1 MDYTMHPFF
10 HRIHEAFH
18 HHHHLHHRHAS
29 RRDGGFAGFGSR
41 GGPSFPGDAFHGGGL
56 GRGRKLGSAGL
67 QLLLLAL
74 LAEKP
79 SHGYELIKALDE
91 RSNGYY
97 SPSPGM
103 VYPALTYLEEIG
115 HASVETQGTKKLYS
129 ITEAGLTHL
138 ESQRAAVDALLEQ
151 LAWIGKRMDDVR
163 RAMSGAEA
171 PDASADFDSPHAFPG
186 HGRGRPEAGTPEVR
200 QARRNLKSA
209 LIEKAGA
216 TVAEQRRIAQ
226 ILDRAAAEIR
236 SGSTAAPD
244 EA

>member
-1 MDYTMHPFF
+1 MHPFF
-10 HRIHEAFH
+10 DHVRNAIHHHHRH
-18 HHHHLHHRHAS
+18 HHHHAGQH
-29 RRDGGFAGFGSR
+29 GGSHGFGFGFGSAH
-41 GGPSFPGDAFHGGGL
+41 GFPGDLLRGGGGL
-56 GRGRKLGSAGL
+56 GRGRKLGSADL

-97 SPSPGM
+97 APSPGM

-115 HASVETQGTKKLYS
+115 HASVEAQGAKKLYQ

-138 ESQRAAVDALLEQ
+138 EGQRAKVDSLLEQ
-151 LAWIGKRMDDVR
+151 LAWIGQRMDEVR
-163 RAMSGAEA
+163 RAMAGGAGGDEA
-171 PDASADFDSPHAFPG
+171 EDAGDFDSPHAFPG
-186 HGRGRPEAGTPEVR
+186 RGRGRSAAGTPEVR

-209 LIEKAGA
+209 LIEKTGA
-216 TVAEQRRIAQ
+216 TVAEQRRIAE

-236 SGSTAAPD
+236 GEGTGD
-244 EA
+244 